1 AVSRDALLLRRAA
14 LAREAHSTNHGTGAA
29 GHAAGVYE
37 SALHSVSGDRFGIL
51 RDVLADLLFIP
62 VLCEGGSALRAVRTA
77 GNGGRLDYYSAYGA
91 GDGDGEGLEADS
103 RHYVRIF
110 H

>member
-1 AVSRDALLLRRAA
+1 
-14 LAREAHSTNHGTGAA
+14 
-29 GHAAGVYE
+29 E

-51 RDVLADLLFIP
+51 RDVLADLLFVP

-110 H
+110 HCERVLDDDPAGAHDPGLHCGDGPVRDRRSH